1 MASSLLVW
9 SVFQSSR
16 NLLHLHVEV
25 VNDRRYQEQNNQST
39 EPLLLIQ
46 FEYPAPHLPQ
56 TLQKD
61 KLLQGCDIY
70 ESQHSVLRI
79 NAINIDLVELFCNYI
94 GNYCQDII
102 TSLYLLVTFTWKF
115 CCIICLRNNSV

>member
-16 NLLHLHVEV
+16 NLLHLHVEA
-25 VNDRRYQEQNNQST
+25 VNDRRYQGQNNQST

-79 NAINIDLVELFCNYI
+79 YAIHIDLVELYWKLLSGHNDFILFLHY
-94 GNYCQDII
+94 
-102 TSLYLLVTFTWKF
+102 LYLEVL
-115 CCIICLRNNSV
+115 LHYLSQEQRPLD